1 MAPHNFTPVLT
12 HLLLTSLSDHRHD
25 TNSTVIDRVLN
36 SNFNSLN
43 TLFNFEISSC
53 IIRRSVIFYIPV
65 YHSNFGRTNH
75 FIAVCYNLIRTISF
89 LFLKY

>member
-53 IIRRSVIFYIPV
+53 IIRRLYFTYPSII
-65 YHSNFGRTNH
+65 
-75 FIAVCYNLIRTISF
+75 LISEEPITLSLYVTI
-89 LFLKY
+89 